1 VLNERHYKG
10 AAMDFVTQS
19 LSLEYSGVSVMK
31 KDLDVLKEA
40 LIGYAQF
47 ADIITLR
54 QMIGMLPVNNISNK
68 QISQLPPPKKAP
80 SLQQAK
86 PSQLFSSAKLLLE
99 EQAAL
104 RNKFVAGVGQLQLND
119 TVDWQAM
126 TFGATYQMTNLPT
139 NRFSIGEG
147 YKP

>member
-1 VLNERHYKG
+1 
-10 AAMDFVTQS
+10 
-19 LSLEYSGVSVMK
+19 
-31 KDLDVLKEA
+31 
-40 LIGYAQF
+40 
-47 ADIITLR
+47 
-54 QMIGMLPVNNISNK
+54 MIGMLPVNNISNK

-80 SLQQAK
+80 SLQQGK

-126 TFGATYQMTNLPT
+126 TFGATYQMPNLPT